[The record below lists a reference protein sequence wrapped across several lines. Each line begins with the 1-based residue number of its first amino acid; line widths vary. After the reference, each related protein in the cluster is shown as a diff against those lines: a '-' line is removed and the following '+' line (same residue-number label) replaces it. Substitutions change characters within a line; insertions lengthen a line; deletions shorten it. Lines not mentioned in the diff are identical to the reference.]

1 MGMGFRQAL
10 RAVGST
16 ALAGA
21 LLLGVGPAASA
32 DSIRDDQWALDA
44 FDAEKVWA
52 ESTGKGVTVAVID
65 SGVNGLHPDL
75 VGNVLRGKSFVD
87 DNRADRQTSTDHGTA
102 MASIIAAHGHG
113 PGNNEGVMGLAP
125 DAKILPLKDRNKD
138 NTMAS
143 FEDEVAPLAKLIRY
157 AVDHGASVINMSFAG
172 ALGEGV
178 SEAISYAA
186 EHDVVMVAGTGN
198 SGTDR
203 LNYPAA
209 APGVVAVGAVDRS
222 GQIWEDSN
230 YGPHVMLTAPGVYI
244 RAAGG
249 KTPYRLSNG
258 TSDSTAYV
266 SGAVALLRAK
276 FPDLTAG
283 QIVNRLVKT
292 AALPEDMQG
301 KKLPDERYGYGIIRP
316 YRALTEDIPAGPEQG
331 PLKTPSAVTAE
342 ASAAAAAQAAEEEKQ
357 KAEEAVAE
365 RNSRT
370 NTILAVVGGGLLLL
384 VAAVVVV
391 VVVRRRGKDR
401 NGGPPPGGP
410 WTGGPGAGPG
420 PGNAG
425 WPQQHY
431 GVQQGGQP
439 YAGGPNPYRQ

>member
-1 MGMGFRQAL
+1 MDMGFTRTL
-10 RAVGST
+10 RAIGGTV
-16 ALAGA
+16 LAGA
-21 LLLGVGPAASA
+21 LLLGSAPAVSA
-32 DSIRDDQWALDA
+32 DSIRDDQWPLDA
-44 FDAEKVWA
+44 FNAKKVWA

-65 SGVNGLHPDL
+65 NGVNGLHPDL
-75 VGNVLRGKSFVD
+75 VGNVLEGKSFVD
-87 DNRADRQTSTDHGTA
+87 DKRADRQTSADHGTA

-113 PGNNEGVMGLAP
+113 PNNSDGVIGLAP
-125 DAKILPLKDRNKD
+125 DAKILPVKDSNED
-138 NTMAS
+138 GLDAS
-143 FEDEVAPLAKLIRY
+143 FGEGPDSSAELIRY

-172 ALGEGV
+172 ALREGDE
-178 SEAISYAA
+178 EAIAYAA
-186 EHDVVMVAGTGN
+186 EHDVVLVAGTGN
-198 SGTDR
+198 NGTDT

-230 YGPHVMLTAPGVYI
+230 YGSHVMLTAPGVYI
-244 RAAGG
+244 RSAGG
-249 KTPYRLSNG
+249 TTPYQLSNG
-258 TSDSTAYV
+258 TSDATAYV

-316 YRALTEDIPAGPEQG
+316 YRALTEDIPAGPKQG
-331 PLKTPSAVTAE
+331 PLKTPSAAVAE
-342 ASAAAAAQAAEEEKQ
+342 ESAAAAAEEEKQ

-365 RNSRT
+365 RSSRT
-370 NTILAVVGGGLLLL
+370 NTILAIVGGGLLLL

-391 VVVRRRGKDR
+391 VVVRKRGKDR
-401 NGGPPPGGP
+401 NDGPPPGGP

-431 GVQQGGQP
+431 GAQQSGQP
-439 YAGGPNPYRQ
+439 YAGGPDPYRQ

>member
-1 MGMGFRQAL
+1 MGFAQAL
-10 RAVGST
+10 RAVCST
-16 ALAGA
+16 ALAGT
-21 LLLGVGPAASA
+21 LLFSAAPAASA
-32 DSIRDDQWALDA
+32 DSIRDDQWALKA
-44 FDAEKVWA
+44 FNAEKVWA

-65 SGVNGLHPDL
+65 NGVNGLHPDL
-75 VGNVLRGKSFVD
+75 VGNVLEGKSFVD
-87 DNRADRQTSTDHGTA
+87 DERADRQTSADHGTA

-113 PGNNEGVMGLAP
+113 PGNGDGVIGLAP
-125 DAKILPLKDRNKD
+125 DAKILPLKDSNED
-138 NTMAS
+138 NPANS
-143 FEDEVAPLAKLIRY
+143 FTEGAGSSADLIRY
-157 AVDHGASVINMSFAG
+157 AVDHGASVINMSFGG
-172 ALGEGV
+172 ALREGDE
-178 SEAISYAA
+178 EAIAYAA
-186 EHDVVMVAGTGN
+186 EHDVVLVSATGN
-198 SGTDR
+198 LGSDSPS
-203 LNYPAA
+203 YPAA
-209 APGVVAVGAVDRS
+209 APGVVAVGAVDKS

-258 TSDSTAYV
+258 TSDATAYV

-316 YRALTEDIPAGPEQG
+316 YRALTEDIPAGPKQG
-331 PLKTPSAVTAE
+331 PLKTPSAAVAE
-342 ASAAAAAQAAEEEKQ
+342 ESAAAAAAEEKQ

-431 GVQQGGQP
+431 GAQQGGQP
-439 YAGGPNPYRQ
+439 YADGPNPYRQ